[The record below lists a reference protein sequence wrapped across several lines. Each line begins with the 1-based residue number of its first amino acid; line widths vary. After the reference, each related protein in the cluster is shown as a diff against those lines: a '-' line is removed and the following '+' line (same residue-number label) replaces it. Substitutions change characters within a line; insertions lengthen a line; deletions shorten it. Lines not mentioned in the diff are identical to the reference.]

1 MKWGFDEG
9 MRKMTEENLL
19 TQTDVRGVAT
29 LTLNRPVVHNAF
41 NDELIASLDRAF
53 TELGADPKVRVIV
66 LAGNGK
72 SFCAGADLNW
82 MKSMVGYSEAEN
94 VADSSR
100 LADMLYK
107 IYSCPKPTVAR
118 IHGAALAGGVGLVSA
133 CDMAVAAEQAKFAI
147 TEVKLGLI
155 PANIA
160 LYLVPSIGLRA
171 VRRYGMTGDR
181 FDAADARRIGLV
193 DEVVPAEQLDAAVA
207 GIVDSLIAAAPH
219 AVSECKELINH
230 VGGQVTE
237 QMRQDTAKWLA
248 RVRVGEEAQSRMHA
262 FLNKT

>member
-1 MKWGFDEG
+1 
-9 MRKMTEENLL
+9 MTEQSLL
-19 TQTDVRGVAT
+19 THTDARGVAT
-29 LTLNRPVVHNAF
+29 VTLNRPAVHNAF
-41 NDELIASLDRAF
+41 NDDLIARLDNAF
-53 TELGADPKVRVIV
+53 TGLGADPKVRVVV

-82 MKSMVGYSEAEN
+82 MKAMAGYSEAEN

-100 LADMLYK
+100 LAEMLYK
-107 IYSCPKPTVAR
+107 IHSCPKPTVAR

-133 CDMAVAAEQAKFAI
+133 CDMAVAAEHAKFGI

-160 LYLVPSIGLRA
+160 LYLVPSIGVRA
-171 VRRYGMTGDR
+171 VRRYGMTGSL
-181 FDAADARRIGLV
+181 FDAAEALRIGLV
-193 DEVVPAEQLDAAVA
+193 DEVAPAEQLDAAVA
-207 GIVDSLIAAAPH
+207 GIVDALLAAAPQ
-219 AVSECKELINH
+219 AVAECKKLVEH
-230 VGGQVTE
+230 VAGPVTE

-262 FLNKT
+262 FLNKR